1 MIPKDLITRTTA
13 SPAAAKAAR
22 PIGQAV
28 QAAQA
33 AQVTPHSPRRQ
44 FIRQL
49 LTLAVLALLL
59 AEVAHRTGI
68 LSGLDQAYSDLW
80 HRVVGVRHVPQH
92 TALIVLDEASLAR
105 YPDDPLVFWPP
116 LFARATATLRAAGVQ
131 LIGIDFLFSITLDNW
146 FAKLDLPRNAALEKY
161 DLAFRQELNTGKLVL
176 VGSIAHGAA
185 GQPDNL
191 LLPHADFLL
200 SLPNM
205 NLQAGIGLADLES
218 DTDGVIRRYRVAP
231 EIELLKEM
239 AHGAP
244 RLALSALLAVR
255 TSGLDPAASQWTIA
269 GQPYD
274 PRSVHNISY
283 AGPAGTIPRVS
294 FYKLLEKDALSDPAV
309 LALRG
314 KTVIIGGNYLG
325 MNDIHATPYSSSLAG
340 RFGTLVAGMPGPEIQ
355 ANILETLLA
364 GKTTIVASDALRWG
378 VTVVVLLLAMAVI
391 LRSSPWIGLLVLLAG
406 ALIALGVGYLAF
418 RHFILFPSGTLQLAL
433 LAGFFLVLGS
443 RLTREQ
449 RDKLRIRSMFEG
461 YVSDDVV
468 NMLIDSG
475 QRLELGGQSTYIT
488 VLFSDIRNFTTI
500 SEQLSAQETIEF
512 LNVYF
517 ERIIDVIRAEGG
529 RIDKFIGDAVM
540 AEFGVPYPF
549 VDHELRALR
558 AAIAMR
564 AVAYDFRGWMRK
576 RFPDKVFP
584 EFAIGIGIHSGNAV
598 VGNLGSATRME
609 YTAIGDTVNVASR
622 LEGETKAMGCVIVAS
637 AATVRGAGKG
647 LRTGRQE
654 RLSVKGRAEPLD
666 VYEIIEVRSQE
677 SS

>member
-1 MIPKDLITRTTA
+1 MIPATGPPVA
-13 SPAAAKAAR
+13 ASSPAAAPSATAGR
-22 PIGQAV
+22 SRQ
-28 QAAQA
+28 
-33 AQVTPHSPRRQ
+33 RRL

-49 LTLAVLALLL
+49 LIMAVIALVI
-59 AEVAHRTGI
+59 AEVAHRSGV
-68 LSGLDQAYSDLW
+68 LAGLDQAYSDLW
-80 HRVVGVRHVPQH
+80 HRVVGVRHVPQQ

-116 LFARATATLRAAGVQ
+116 LFARATATLREAGVR
-131 LIGIDFLFSITLDNW
+131 LIGIDFLFSITLENW
-146 FAKLDLPRNAALEKY
+146 FARLDLPRNAALEKY

-191 LLPHADFLL
+191 LLPHTDFLL
-200 SLPNM
+200 SLPDM
-205 NLQAGIGLADLES
+205 NLLASIGLADLES
-218 DTDGVIRRYRVAP
+218 DADGVIRRYRIAP
-231 EIELLKEM
+231 DLELAKEM
-239 AHGAP
+239 ASGAP

-255 TSGLDPAASQWTIA
+255 STGQDPAASQWTIA
-269 GQPYD
+269 GRQVD
-274 PRSVHNISY
+274 PRSVHNITY
-283 AGPAGTIPRVS
+283 AGPEGTIPRVS

-309 LALRG
+309 QALRG

-325 MNDIHATPYSSSLAG
+325 MNDMHATPYSSSLAG

-355 ANILETLLA
+355 ANILETLLS
-364 GKTTIVASDALRWG
+364 GKTTSMASDALRWN
-378 VTVVVLLLAMAVI
+378 VAVLVLLLAMAVV
-391 LRSSPWIGLLVLLAG
+391 LRSSPLVGLLVLLAG

-418 RHFILFPSGTLQLAL
+418 RKFILFPSAYLQLAL
-433 LAGFFLVLGS
+433 LTGFFLVLGS

-449 RDKLRIRSMFEG
+449 RDKARIRGMFEG

-475 QRLELGGQSTYIT
+475 QRLELGGQNMHIT
-488 VLFSDIRNFTTI
+488 VLFSDIRSFTTI
-500 SEQLSAQETIEF
+500 SEQLSALETIEF

-549 VDHELRALR
+549 ADHEMRALR

-564 AVAYDFRGWMRK
+564 DVACEFRGWMRK

-584 EFAIGIGIHSGNAV
+584 DFAIGIGIHTGNAV

-622 LEGETKAMGCVIVAS
+622 LEGETKAMGCVILAS
-637 AATVRGAGKG
+637 AATVHGAGHG

-654 RLSVKGRAEPLD
+654 KLSVKGRAEPLD
-666 VYEIIEVRSQE
+666 VYEIIEVQSQE